1 MNYSNNKSD
10 NSSFPF
16 TKIVVIVGLVLALVV
31 GISVVKVRTIDGDEM
46 AVLEDWNGVRKEP
59 IGPGTYFF
67 VMNPLTDG
75 QVSVYPYKTGM
86 QLYVMNDKDNGEEI
100 AEGRIADAYVVQSSD
115 QQDMRI
121 SMRMQWKR
129 RPDKLVNLH
138 MNSRKNVE
146 ENIIRT
152 PFLNIVKN
160 QATLRTA
167 LDAYSGPGLVSLQ
180 DDILKNLRTS
190 KELNDYIEVVEFV
203 IEHIGLNKEYTDQ
216 IVARQVAVQE
226 RLKNIEQTKAA
237 EAAAEKAKA
246 VAQADYEKTL
256 VEARRDKEK
265 GILDAERIAQQNV
278 LRAEADAKQVALQ
291 AEAEKNRNVLIAQGE
306 REAAENRAEAILAL
320 GQAEAEAK
328 KLQLSAYA
336 VPGADAFVKIEVA
349 KSFATGVQN
358 VKGYLPEKMSV
369 NLLADQFEK
378 GVNILVNGNGSVS
391 APPTN

>member
-67 VMNPLTDG
+67 VMNPLTHG

-138 MNSRKNVE
+138 MNSRKNVVE

-190 KELNDYIEVVEFV
+190 KELNDYIEVV
-203 IEHIGLNKEYTDQ
+203 DQ

-278 LRAEADAKQVALQ
+278 LRAEADAKQ
-291 AEAEKNRNVLIAQGE
+291 
-306 REAAENRAEAILAL
+306 
-320 GQAEAEAK
+320 
-328 KLQLSAYA
+328 
-336 VPGADAFVKIEVA
+336 
-349 KSFATGVQN
+349 
-358 VKGYLPEKMSV
+358 
-369 NLLADQFEK
+369 
-378 GVNILVNGNGSVS
+378 
-391 APPTN
+391 APSRS